1 MVPVT
6 VGSWEGV
13 IGGNGVPVTTSV
25 LVVVIMGMSV
35 SVVVGEIVVWGV

>member
-6 VGSWEGV
+6 VGGGEEV
-13 IGGNGVPVTTSV
+13 IGGDGVPVTTSV